1 MPAGFRRRFHFSG
14 NPVNQA
20 LSYWTGT
27 ETVTNSY
34 PPLVSWVTPWRLSAY
49 NRSILNLM
57 KFRLLAT
64 IMALL
69 ASAHTARVQAMFPP
83 ETDNAALRYWFALA
97 EVLEPPDDDAT
108 QHLFGETITGRVAWD
123 EAKLGPILDS
133 NLDALRTMQRAT
145 KLPVCNWGFDD
156 FRRGA
161 ATPVWFPM
169 RARLLSHLNELE
181 GIREMAHGDSRAA
194 VNTWLAGVHFG
205 QDVSRSG
212 PVIAALVAHAIIL
225 DNLHP
230 LRDSARQGKLNE
242 EQKTELSVVVKAMP
256 EDGFDW
262 GAAWGVEFAIG
273 DQFLQKSRTTG
284 KPESDDRIRAY
295 EEYMLAAQAALREPP
310 AEAKSR
316 IANLESKLR
325 RLGKVEQNLIP
336 SLRGTNEARILL
348 ATAHQELMQALSTK

>member
-1 MPAGFRRRFHFSG
+1 
-14 NPVNQA
+14 
-20 LSYWTGT
+20 
-27 ETVTNSY
+27 
-34 PPLVSWVTPWRLSAY
+34 
-49 NRSILNLM
+49 M

-64 IMALL
+64 IMAVL
-69 ASAHTARVQAMFPP
+69 ASAHTARAQAMFPP
-83 ETDNAALRYWFALA
+83 ETDNAALRYWSALA
-97 EVLEPPDDDAT
+97 EVREPDDAT
-108 QHLFGETITGRVAWD
+108 WHLFGETTAGRVAWD

-145 KLPVCNWGFDD
+145 KLSVCNWGFDY
-156 FRRGA
+156 RNGSR
-161 ATPVWFPM
+161 TPIWFGM

-194 VNTWLAGVHFG
+194 LNTWLAGVHFG

-273 DQFLQKSRTTG
+273 DQFLQKSRTTS
-284 KPESDDRIRAY
+284 KPESDDKIRAY

-316 IANLESKLR
+316 IADLESKIR
-325 RLGKVEQNLIP
+325 RLGNVEQNLIP

>member
-1 MPAGFRRRFHFSG
+1 MY
-14 NPVNQA
+14 
-20 LSYWTGT
+20 LDT
-27 ETVTNSY
+27 
-34 PPLVSWVTPWRLSAY
+34 
-49 NRSILNLM
+49 M

-64 IMALL
+64 IMAVL
-69 ASAHTARVQAMFPP
+69 AGAHTARAQAMFPP

-97 EVLEPPDDDAT
+97 KVQEPPDDDAT
-108 QHLFGETITGRVAWD
+108 RHLFGETFAGRVAWD
-123 EAKLGPILDS
+123 ETKLGPILDS
-133 NLDALRTMQRAT
+133 NDDALRTMQRAT
-145 KLPVCNWGFDD
+145 KLPACNWGFDY
-156 FRRGA
+156 RNGA
-161 ATPVWFPM
+161 TNPIWFGM
-169 RARLLSHLNELE
+169 RARLLSHLNALQ
-181 GIREMAHGDSRAA
+181 GMREMAHGNSRTA
-194 VNTWLAGVHFG
+194 VDTWLAGVHFG

-212 PVIAALVAHAIIL
+212 PVIAALIAHAIIL

-230 LRDSARQGKLNE
+230 LRDSAQQGKLNE
-242 EQKTELSVVVKAMP
+242 EQKTELSVVVKTVP

-284 KPESDDRIRAY
+284 KPESDDKIHAY

-316 IANLESKLR
+316 IADLESNLR
-325 RLGKVEQNLIP
+325 RLGKVELNLIP